1 MENFDFAILFLAILP
16 ILLTI
21 TFTVV
26 ASGYVARYYGDR
38 TAEIMGRLTINP
50 LKHID
55 LIGTIVLPLIMFLL
69 SNGQFIFGW
78 GKPMPINPRNFRNPR
93 MGTRMVAISGPIA
106 SLLMCLGWTLI
117 FICSLWMPEYFQ
129 KPMQIMSVL
138 GIKFNAI
145 FCVLNLIPI
154 PPLDG
159 GRFVDSFLSAK
170 ASMQYRKLE
179 SYGAWI
185 ILLLMASGL
194 LGFVINPFI
203 QLILNICN
211 YLISLFG

>member
-1 MENFDFAILFLAILP
+1 
-16 ILLTI
+16 
-21 TFTVV
+21 
-26 ASGYVARYYGDR
+26 
-38 TAEIMGRLTINP
+38 
-50 LKHID
+50 
-55 LIGTIVLPLIMFLL
+55 
-69 SNGQFIFGW
+69 
-78 GKPMPINPRNFRNPR
+78 
-93 MGTRMVAISGPIA
+93 
-106 SLLMCLGWTLI
+106 
-117 FICSLWMPEYFQ
+117 
-129 KPMQIMSVL
+129 MQIMSVF

-179 SYGAWI
+179 PYGIWI

-203 QLILNICN
+203 QLILDICN